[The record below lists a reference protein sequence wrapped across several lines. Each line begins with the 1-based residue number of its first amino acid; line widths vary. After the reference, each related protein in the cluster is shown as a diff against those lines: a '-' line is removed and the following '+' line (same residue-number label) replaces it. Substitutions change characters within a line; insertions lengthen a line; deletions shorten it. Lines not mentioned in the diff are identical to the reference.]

1 MAYTVRTSMQRESD
15 CQDWPKN
22 AGKNAGVWNN
32 AANGQ
37 VTPSTIPSGSELSEA
52 IDHIAQGSE
61 FRHSEKLR
69 DFLQYLAKCA
79 VETPTRSVSVKDIA
93 THVFGRSQDFDP
105 QLDSL
110 VRVHTARLRSRLA
123 EYYANEGSRDRIVVT
138 VPKGGYSLSIAYRQ
152 ADPSSSVDHALHL
165 TPDPNHGT
173 DVPLQSV
180 APTGAASMSLA
191 RLSWLIV
198 FVLSLIV
205 VAGIAYDLGNRARN
219 PQVNISPAID
229 RFWRPFATGDAPLVV
244 FSNFQLAGSF
254 KDGLKDAEDQKLERT
269 PVIDTYTTM
278 GEVMGVYEI
287 SRVMEAFHQS
297 IRPKRGA
304 LLTWDDAQD
313 GNLIF
318 VGGPLAWT
326 PLRETPI
333 FHDFEFRN
341 WMDGIP
347 GPSGAIVNL
356 RPGPGEDPIYYGPT
370 ARPYQFDYALIALRP
385 SINPAHRMLV
395 LAGVTEFGTEAASEF
410 VTHEGYLNDLI
421 TKLHVQRGAP
431 IPPFEALIRATIT
444 GGVPTQMQLV
454 LVHQFK

>member
-165 TPDPNHGT
+165 DSGPKPRHRRAIAERGPDRCRIDEPGST
-173 DVPLQSV
+173 Q
-180 APTGAASMSLA
+180 LA
-191 RLSWLIV
+191 
-198 FVLSLIV
+198 
-205 VAGIAYDLGNRARN
+205 
-219 PQVNISPAID
+219 D
-229 RFWRPFATGDAPLVV
+229 RFRLV
-244 FSNFQLAGSF
+244 ADRGRW
-254 KDGLKDAEDQKLERT
+254 D
-269 PVIDTYTTM
+269 
-278 GEVMGVYEI
+278 
-287 SRVMEAFHQS
+287 S
-297 IRPKRGA
+297 IRLG
-304 LLTWDDAQD
+304 
-313 GNLIF
+313 
-318 VGGPLAWT
+318 
-326 PLRETPI
+326 
-333 FHDFEFRN
+333 
-341 WMDGIP
+341 
-347 GPSGAIVNL
+347 
-356 RPGPGEDPIYYGPT
+356 
-370 ARPYQFDYALIALRP
+370 
-385 SINPAHRMLV
+385 
-395 LAGVTEFGTEAASEF
+395 
-410 VTHEGYLNDLI
+410 
-421 TKLHVQRGAP
+421 
-431 IPPFEALIRATIT
+431 
-444 GGVPTQMQLV
+444 
-454 LVHQFK
+454 